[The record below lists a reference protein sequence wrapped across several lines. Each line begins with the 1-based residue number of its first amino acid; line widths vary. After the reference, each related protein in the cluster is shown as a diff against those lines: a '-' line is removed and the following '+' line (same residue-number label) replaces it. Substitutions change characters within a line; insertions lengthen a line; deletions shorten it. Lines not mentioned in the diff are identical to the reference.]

1 MEFQR
6 RKGKEPQT
14 VESEEGD
21 LMSIELLPK
30 QPGHI
35 VRPGTQLSAEM
46 RESMTEILVGG
57 SY

>member
-1 MEFQR
+1 M
-6 RKGKEPQT
+6 
-14 VESEEGD
+14 ESEEGD